1 VQRKGARRRFHAEKY
16 KNNIFLPLDCLC
28 CAGNGGAGAL
38 HFLVEHFSILGFDAQ
53 YWMLIVVAVI
63 AAFVLLALATRNR
76 N

>member
-1 VQRKGARRRFHAEKY
+1 
-16 KNNIFLPLDCLC
+16 
-28 CAGNGGAGAL
+28 L

-63 AAFVLLALATRNR
+63 AGFVLLTLATRNR